1 MTDLQRQA
9 KETADSLKS
18 MVDDWDIYATA
29 CQLLRRIERGELV
42 EVVRCG
48 ECKYSEP
55 LKPHA
60 DLYQQD
66 LMNCTCQHGE
76 EVRNVWHKYSK
87 QYHDYSLVD
96 PNEFCSNGERMEDAN
111 ANP

>member
-9 KETADSLKS
+9 KEAADFLWI
-18 MVDDWDIYATA
+18 VQPA
-29 CQLLRRIERGELV
+29 CNGAIALLRRIERGELV
-42 EVVRCG
+42 EVVHCG

-96 PNEFCSNGERMEDAN
+96 PNEFCSNGERMEDSN